1 MPELGVSRDAFNAL
15 AVPSAVP
22 ADVKQKIAEGV
33 RAATTA
39 KSYQDRI
46 LALGSYPRSTTP
58 EETDAFIKDS
68 VLTWI
73 EVAKAANIKVD

>member
-1 MPELGVSRDAFNAL
+1 MSRDAFNAL
-15 AVPSAVP
+15 ALPAGVPD
-22 ADVKQKIAEGV
+22 DVKTKIAEGV
-33 RAATTA
+33 KAASNA
-39 KSYQDRI
+39 KTYQDRI
-46 LALGSYPRSTTP
+46 RAVGSYPRYTTP